1 MASILIG
8 SVEIATVVV
17 HSKLKD
23 QIITKCKSSTDED
36 DLDSQKLDTCKFKCL
51 RVVSL
56 FDSLLI
62 ILSL

>member
-36 DLDSQKLDTCKFKCL
+36 DLDSQKLDTCKL
-51 RVVSL
+51 NV
-56 FDSLLI
+56 
-62 ILSL
+62 